1 MNPSSKFSALAT
13 IGAAALV
20 QVLTAGS
27 AMAASERGQGRGNS
41 ENLGVVYV
49 ASQGLYYDT
58 FGTTELPPKGPFQK
72 LEMGPDGPYTEYGP
86 GDRGYVGG
94 RWWVDTNRDGEMD
107 DMDMYFQ
114 CPLFGPGRTAP

>member
-1 MNPSSKFSALAT
+1 MKSSKYTALAT
-13 IGAAALV
+13 IGATALA

-27 AMAASERGQGRGNS
+27 TMAASERGQGRGNN

-49 ASQGLYYDT
+49 SGQGLYYDT
-58 FGTTELPPKGPFQK
+58 FGTTELPPKGHFQK

-94 RWWVDTNRDGEMD
+94 RWWVDTNMDGEMD

-114 CPLFGPGRTAP
+114 CPLLGPGRTEP